1 MRHVAVAMALGLSG
15 CTVIGGVTGGLLAS
29 HHNGDLPPD
38 HTPDQERST
47 PLWIVIPAVV
57 GLVLDLTYLNYV
69 GSQWSKPMT

>member
-1 MRHVAVAMALGLSG
+1 MRSVVLALTLALSG
-15 CTVIGGVTGGLLAS
+15 CTLIGGLTGGLLAS

-38 HTPDQERST
+38 HSPDQERST

-69 GSQWSKPMT
+69 GSMWSKPMT